1 VTFSLCRPCYPA
13 TNMEENISKPGQP
26 GRPAEAGSPSWV
38 GRLSR
43 IRHDLRN
50 PLGEILGFSEILQ
63 EEAVERGLQPL
74 LSGFEAI
81 HQAAARVFAEV
92 NHWLSPDTIGQSP
105 ESFQELER
113 TIQLLTDRIIAT
125 AESLS
130 EKCDALENNW
140 GGDDLLRIIG
150 AARRLRDD
158 SPTMLHELATAYASG
173 SGSQGVGT
181 GEKAGL
187 DTSIQ
192 AKRLH
197 GGEIEP
203 VRASGSL
210 LIVDDNEANR
220 ALLAR
225 RLRRQGYTVSLAEN
239 GRQAL
244 EKLRARRFDL
254 VLLDVIMPEMG
265 GYHVLEKMKQ
275 DPLLRHVPVIMISAL
290 DDLEMLARCIEK
302 GAEDYLSKP
311 FDAVL
316 LQARIGSSL
325 EKKRLHDH
333 EEQTYRALVESQK
346 HLAAELAEAAAYVK
360 SLLPAPLQGEVTTDW
375 RYVPSSELG
384 GDAFGYRWVDAD
396 HFAIFLL
403 DVCSHGVGAAL
414 LSISVMNV
422 LRSQNLPGAD
432 FCDPSTVLAALN
444 RAFAMESQNNLYFTM
459 WYGVL
464 EKSTRRLR
472 YSSGGHPP
480 AILITGPDRAEAKVE
495 KLKTSG
501 PPIGTFPES
510 VYPVQSTSLQSF
522 NRLFVFSDG
531 AYEIVR
537 QDGSMLTLEEFIQ
550 HLVARLGGGTD
561 ALPAT
566 LSYLEKARGLT
577 NFEDD
582 LALVEFS
589 LT

>member
-1 VTFSLCRPCYPA
+1 HS
-13 TNMEENISKPGQP
+13 
-26 GRPAEAGSPSWV
+26 
-38 GRLSR
+38 
-43 IRHDLRN
+43 
-50 PLGEILGFSEILQ
+50 
-63 EEAVERGLQPL
+63 
-74 LSGFEAI
+74 
-81 HQAAARVFAEV
+81 
-92 NHWLSPDTIGQSP
+92 
-105 ESFQELER
+105 
-113 TIQLLTDRIIAT
+113 
-125 AESLS
+125 
-130 EKCDALENNW
+130 
-140 GGDDLLRIIG
+140 
-150 AARRLRDD
+150 
-158 SPTMLHELATAYASG
+158 
-173 SGSQGVGT
+173 
-181 GEKAGL
+181 
-187 DTSIQ
+187 
-192 AKRLH
+192 
-197 GGEIEP
+197 GEIEP
-203 VRASGSL
+203 GRASGSL

-316 LQARIGSSL
+316 LRARIGSSL

-346 HLAAELAEAAAYVK
+346 HLAAELAEAAGYVK
-360 SLLPAPLQGEVTTDW
+360 SLLPPPLQGEVTTDW
-375 RYVPSSELG
+375 RYIPSSELG

-414 LSISVMNV
+414 LSISVMNL
-422 LRSQNLPGAD
+422 LRSQNLPDVD
-432 FCDPSTVLAALN
+432 FRNPAGVLTALN
-444 RAFAMESQNNLYFTM
+444 RTFAMESQNNLYFTM
-459 WYGVL
+459 WYGVVD
-464 EKSTRRLR
+464 KSTRRLR

-480 AILITGPDRAEAKVE
+480 AILVTGPGPAGAQVE

-501 PPIGTFPES
+501 PPVGTFADS
-510 VYPVQSTSLQSF
+510 VYAVQETTLQPF
-522 NRLFVFSDG
+522 HRLFVFSDG

-537 QDGSMLTLEEFIQ
+537 PDGSMLTLEEFIQ
-550 HLVARLGGGTD
+550 HLAGRVAGGSD
-561 ALPAT
+561 NLAAT
-566 LSYLEKARGLT
+566 LSYLENARRLST
-577 NFEDD
+577 FEDD
-582 LALVEFS
+582 LALLEFS
-589 LT
+589 LSPHDPAVP

>member
-1 VTFSLCRPCYPA
+1 MSDNAHEPLP
-13 TNMEENISKPGQP
+13 S
-26 GRPAEAGSPSWV
+26 GRQSWV

-43 IRHDLRN
+43 TRHDLRN
-50 PLGEILGFSEILQ
+50 PLSEILGFSEILQ
-63 EEAVERGLQPL
+63 EEAVERGLQSL
-74 LSGFEAI
+74 LPGFGVI
-81 HQAAARVFAEV
+81 HQAAARIFAEV
-92 NHWLSPDTIGQSP
+92 NHWLNPDTVGQSP
-105 ESFQELER
+105 ESIQELER
-113 TIQLLTDRIIAT
+113 TIQSLSKRIIET

-150 AARRLRDD
+150 SARCLRDD
-158 SPTMLHELATAYASG
+158 SPKMLHELAAAYGNESG
-173 SGSQGVGT
+173 GRNTSP
-181 GEKAGL
+181 GEKAAH

-197 GGEIEP
+197 GEDIE
-203 VRASGSL
+203 RGSASGSL

-275 DPLLRHVPVIMISAL
+275 DPLLRHLPVIMISAL
-290 DDLEMLARCIEK
+290 DDLEMLARCIQK

-316 LQARIGSSL
+316 LRARIGSSL
-325 EKKRLHDH
+325 EKKRLHDQ
-333 EEQTYRALVESQK
+333 EQQTYRALVESQK

-360 SLLPAPLQGEVTTDW
+360 SLLPVPLQGEVTTDW

-432 FCDPSTVLAALN
+432 FCDPSAVLAALN

-480 AILITGPDRAEAKVE
+480 AILITGPDRAGAKVE

-510 VYPVQSTSLQSF
+510 VYPAQSTLLQSF

-550 HLVARLGGGTD
+550 HLVARLAGGTD
-561 ALPAT
+561 ALPST

>member
-1 VTFSLCRPCYPA
+1 
-13 TNMEENISKPGQP
+13 MEENFSDPGQS
-26 GRPAEAGSPSWV
+26 GHPAAAGSPSWA

-50 PLGEILGFSEILQ
+50 PLSEILGFSEILQ
-63 EEAVERGLQPL
+63 EEADERGLQPL
-74 LSGFEAI
+74 LPGFGAI
-81 HQAAARVFAEV
+81 HQTAARIFAEV
-92 NHWLSPDTIGQSP
+92 NHWLNPDTIGQSP

-113 TIQLLTDRIIAT
+113 TIQTLAERIIAT

-140 GGDDLLRIIG
+140 GGDDLLRIEG

-158 SPTMLHELATAYASG
+158 SPTMLRELATAYANG
-173 SGSQGVGT
+173 SGGQAVDA
-181 GEKAGL
+181 GEKAGR

-197 GGEIEP
+197 SGEVEP
-203 VRASGSL
+203 GSASGSL

-275 DPLLRHVPVIMISAL
+275 DPLLRHLPVIMISAL
-290 DDLEMLARCIEK
+290 DDLEMLARCIQK
-302 GAEDYLSKP
+302 GAEDYLAKP

-325 EKKRLHDH
+325 EKKRLHDQ

-346 HLAAELAEAAAYVK
+346 HLAAELAEAAGYVK
-360 SLLPAPLQGEVTTDW
+360 SLLPAPLQGDVITDW
-375 RYVPSSELG
+375 RYIPSSELG

-414 LSISVMNV
+414 LSISVMNL
-422 LRSQNLPGAD
+422 LRSQNLPGVD
-432 FCDPSTVLAALN
+432 FRHPGEVLTALN

-459 WYGVL
+459 WYGVVD
-464 EKSTRRLR
+464 KSTRQLR

-480 AILITGPDRAEAKVE
+480 AILVTGRDQTGVQVE

-501 PPIGTFPES
+501 PPVGTFPDS
-510 VYPVQSTSLQSF
+510 VYSVQATTLQPF

-550 HLVARLGGGTD
+550 HLTGRVASGKD
-561 ALPAT
+561 DLPAT
-566 LSYLEKARGLT
+566 LSYLEKARGLAT
-577 NFEDD
+577 FEDD
-582 LALVEFS
+582 LALLEFS
-589 LT
+589 LM